1 MALLYKCAR
10 PLYGV
15 WKIEETSVE
24 LLEKL
29 EHKERYITFLAQVS
43 QERRRQEFLA
53 SRLLLRELLGKEEE
67 ISYRLSGAPYLV
79 SRSFHISISHTNGFV
94 AVILGDTPVGI
105 DIEYRSD
112 RVRKIRSRFMTQEEE
127 KELDLNHELEHLL
140 VHWCAKV
147 TLFKVIDQEGVDFQ
161 KHLHVLPFHFKE
173 RRGCFTVKETKTDRS
188 NSYEFVY
195 EVSDSYVL
203 TRTK

>member
-1 MALLYKCAR
+1 
-10 PLYGV
+10 
-15 WKIEETSVE
+15 
-24 LLEKL
+24 
-29 EHKERYITFLAQVS
+29 
-43 QERRRQEFLA
+43 
-53 SRLLLRELLGKEEE
+53 
-67 ISYRLSGAPYLV
+67 
-79 SRSFHISISHTNGFV
+79 
-94 AVILGDTPVGI
+94 
-105 DIEYRSD
+105 
-112 RVRKIRSRFMTQEEE
+112 MTQEEE

-140 VHWCAKV
+140 VHWCAKE